1 MYKKILVPHDC
12 LRMSSEALRHAINIA
27 KPSAESSMIIL
38 LHVIQEFPVPHL
50 LERPMRPHGK
60 RTAPSTSMYVS
71 DLYGQI
77 RSKISEVLDKEE
89 ELCVKEGISAQT
101 KIVVGRPADQILR
114 FAKREKIDLI
124 VIGSTRLKG
133 LLRIK
138 GLGSVSRNV
147 AEKSLC
153 PVLTVR

>member
-1 MYKKILVPHDC
+1 M
-12 LRMSSEALRHAINIA
+12 
-27 KPSAESSMIIL
+27 
-38 LHVIQEFPVPHL
+38 PHL

-60 RTAPSTSMYVS
+60 RKAPSTSMYVS

-89 ELCVKEGISAQT
+89 ELCVKEGIRAQT
-101 KIVVGRPADQILR
+101 KIVVGRPADQILS